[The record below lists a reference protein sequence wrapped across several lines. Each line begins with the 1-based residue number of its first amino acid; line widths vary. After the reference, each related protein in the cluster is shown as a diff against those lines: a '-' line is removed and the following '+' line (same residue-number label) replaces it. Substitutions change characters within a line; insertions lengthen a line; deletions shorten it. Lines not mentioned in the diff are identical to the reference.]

1 MELLTAEILWRQR
14 ALTDMAPAL
23 LSYDMAIRDSIGLR
37 MQKRMSLDLATTVSA
52 CMSSHKDISLQ
63 F

>member
-1 MELLTAEILWRQR
+1 
-14 ALTDMAPAL
+14 MAPAL